1 MTPSGGSRVTKSVEL
16 ENLKGM
22 VQNVE
27 RFRAFE
33 REMLEAIDR
42 EADDR
47 RFKVEDE
54 KRTKEKKARK
64 KRLKKQ
70 AQAQG

>member
-16 ENLKGM
+16 ETLKGM

>member
-1 MTPSGGSRVTKSVEL
+1 MAPSGGSRVTKSVEL
-16 ENLKGM
+16 ETLKGM

-47 RFKVEDE
+47 RFKLEDE

>member
-1 MTPSGGSRVTKSVEL
+1 MTLPGGSRVTKSVEL

>member
-1 MTPSGGSRVTKSVEL
+1 MTKSVEL
-16 ENLKGM
+16 ETLKGM